1 MLSEQQQDGHLLVY
15 PPAEP
20 LGRAKRLLHINGVTS
35 PAQRQL
41 QDLETLVWL
50 TLDRPLD
57 IVGIH
62 NSTAGYR
69 SDLLASMM
77 GKAELAQFWPERL
90 STDTDKR
97 LQKYAEML
105 HLLCDDRRSK
115 GDHGPLSSDADI
127 LAELQQP
134 PPDLAITLGEVAQ
147 KLPFDLEIVRRLP
160 FLQNM
165 NWEDFEAYLYG
176 SYPAGA
182 PRPIL
187 RLAYE
192 VVQGIRAGAEV
203 IIVAHSQGSI
213 IAAQAL
219 HILQRFFHPYSKWG
233 EALHCI
239 FYGPAIMVD
248 DLPPLLRPQT
258 VLIQHRQDLV
268 AEAFSNLRHIDL
280 WTNLQNQVKSLMERA
295 DRIVELAQEDSCHSA
310 RHYLGQLETPDSKQ
324 AAQLLQSLL
333 IEDWHTNP
341 ILQALGSTRIILE
354 TQPYSTS

>member
-15 PPAEP
+15 PAAKPI
-20 LGRAKRLLHINGVTS
+20 GRAKRLLHVNGVTS
-35 PAQRQL
+35 SAEKQL

-50 TLDRPLD
+50 TLDRPVD

-62 NSTAGYR
+62 NSTSGYR
-69 SDLLASMM
+69 GDLLEAMM

-90 STDTDKR
+90 SSENDQR
-97 LQKYAEML
+97 LQKYADML
-105 HLLCDDRRSK
+105 KLLCDRT
-115 GDHGPLSSDADI
+115 LSPDTDI
-127 LAELQQP
+127 LAELQQQRQE
-134 PPDLAITLGEVAQ
+134 LAITQGEVAQ
-147 KLPFDLEIVRRLP
+147 KLPFDLDIVRRLP

-165 NWEDFEAYLYG
+165 AWDDFEAYLYG

-192 VVQGIRAGAEV
+192 VVQGLRAGSEV
-203 IIVAHSQGSI
+203 FILAHSQGSI

-219 HILQRFFHPYSKWG
+219 HILQRFFEPYTKWV

-239 FYGPAIMVD
+239 FYGPAVMVD
-248 DLPPLLRPQT
+248 DLPPLVRTQT
-258 VLIQHRQDLV
+258 ILIQHRQDLV
-268 AEAFSNLRHIDL
+268 AEAFSNLRHVDL

-295 DRIVELAQEDSCHSA
+295 DSIFELGQNDSFHSA

-324 AAQLLQSLL
+324 AAQLLQRLL
-333 IEDWHTNP
+333 LEDWQANAL
-341 ILQALGSTRIILE
+341 LQSLGSTRIILE
-354 TQPYSTS
+354 SQPL